1 MKTSKENKRLLC
13 WLISFALVI
22 SAFSGMGFVK
32 ADAAGRARTGGTSEV
47 TSFTGKLVSSEV
59 TGSNTVTKP
68 ATGQSVTVTVRPT
81 TGTAVQ
87 TQTLTINADAEF
99 IFNLSPAIPAGLYD
113 ITAVWS
119 NHSVEKT
126 VNLSGTTPTD
136 ELTFDVA
143 GKEHTSIKQ
152 KTDIVGAKVDDT
164 TLVKQFY
171 APVATIGSHGITH
184 ADLTAVSG
192 GTELTLSMQVND
204 YDPAISSTYKEITV
218 EQRTTLESAVQSDG
232 RSVLDYYSLYLQ
244 KQLAGDPEQMLTR
257 SNALIT
263 IQIPLKDSSLSWSP
277 SDYVVYRHH
286 EGNVEIVG
294 TTANEQ
300 GEYIEVNKVN
310 KMLTLHVKNYCLY
323 VLAAGSGSIW
333 YPTATA
339 TAVPTAVPTAAPTA
353 DSTKP
358 AEPTKEP
365 DVTAEPTIA
374 PSDEPS
380 VPTAVPTAE
389 PTKTAEPAEPTAAPA
404 KVKVKQLLL
413 EATKIKSTSTKLVW
427 ETLPDAEGYD
437 LYQSKCNV
445 GTKTY
450 KVKYTKTFK
459 DGEKHTYLLKGLKKG
474 VWYKNRIYAWKMVD
488 GKKVI
493 IGKSLTVHHYH
504 KKNKDKSKWSN
515 PTGIK
520 LSKTKLT
527 IAKGK
532 TAKITAKA
540 LVPSKKNLGKHGKR
554 IRYVLSNTAIAS
566 ITENGKVKA
575 KKKGKCTIY
584 VVVQSGLKKKVKV
597 TVK

>member
-1 MKTSKENKRLLC
+1 MKTSKENKRMLC
-13 WLISFALVI
+13 WLLSFALVI

-68 ATGQSVTVTVRPT
+68 ATGQSVTVTVRTT
-81 TGTAVQ
+81 TGTAVH
-87 TQTLTINADAEF
+87 TESLMTGADAQF
-99 IFNLSPAIPAGLYD
+99 TCNLSPAIPAGLYD
-113 ITAVWS
+113 ITAEWS

-126 VNLSGTTPTD
+126 VNLSGTTPID
-136 ELTFDVA
+136 ELTFVVA
-143 GKEHTSIKQ
+143 GREHTSIEQ

-171 APVATIGSHGITH
+171 PPVATNDSYGITR

-192 GTELTLSMQVND
+192 GTKLTLSMQVND
-204 YDPAISSTYKEITV
+204 YDPAINSTYKEITV
-218 EQRTTLESAVQSDG
+218 AQRTTLENAVQSDG

-244 KQLAGDPEQMLTR
+244 KQLAGNSEKTLTR
-257 SNALIT
+257 SNALIK

-339 TAVPTAVPTAAPTA
+339 TAVPTAAPTA
-353 DSTKP
+353 EPTKP

-459 DGEKHTYLLKGLKKG
+459 DGEKHTYQLKGLKKG

>member
-13 WLISFALVI
+13 WLLSFALVI

-68 ATGQSVTVTVRPT
+68 ATGQSVTVIVETT
-81 TGTAVQ
+81 TGAAVH
-87 TQTLTINADAEF
+87 TETLRTDADAKF
-99 IFNLSPAIPAGLYD
+99 TCNLSPAIPAGLYD
-113 ITAVWS
+113 ITAEWS
-119 NHSVEKT
+119 NYSVKKT
-126 VNLSGTTPTD
+126 VNLSGTTSID
-136 ELTFDVA
+136 ELTFVVA
-143 GKEHTSIKQ
+143 GKEYTSIEQ

-171 APVATIGSHGITH
+171 SPVATNNSHGITQD
-184 ADLTAVSG
+184 DLDAVSG
-192 GTELTLSMQVND
+192 VNKLTLSMQVND
-204 YDPAISSTYKEITV
+204 YDPDISITDKEITV
-218 EQRTTLESAVQSDG
+218 VQRTMLENAVQSDG

-244 KQLAGDPEQMLTR
+244 KQLTGGSRTTLTR
-257 SNALIT
+257 SNALIK
-263 IQIPLKDSSLSWSP
+263 IQIPLKDSSLSGSP

-300 GEYIEVNKVN
+300 GEYIEVDKVN

-339 TAVPTAVPTAAPTA
+339 TAVPTAAPTA
-353 DSTKP
+353 EPTKP

-459 DGEKHTYLLKGLKKG
+459 DGEKHTYQLKGLKKG

-532 TAKITAKA
+532 TAKLTAKA
-540 LVPSKKNLGKHGKR
+540 LVPAKKNLGKHGKK
-554 IRYVLSNTAIAS
+554 IRYVVSNSAIVS
-566 ITENGKVKA
+566 VSSNGKVKA

>member
-13 WLISFALVI
+13 WLLSFALVI

-47 TSFTGKLVSSEV
+47 ASFTGKLVSSEV

-68 ATGQSVTVTVRPT
+68 ATGQSVTVIVETT
-81 TGTAVQ
+81 TGAAVRREA
-87 TQTLTINADAEF
+87 LTTNENAKF
-99 IFNLSPAIPAGLYD
+99 TFNLSPAIPAGLYD
-113 ITAVWS
+113 ITAEWS
-119 NHSVEKT
+119 SYSVKKT
-126 VNLSGTTPTD
+126 VYLSGTTP
-136 ELTFDVA
+136 ELIFAVA
-143 GKEHTSIKQ
+143 GKEHTSIEQ
-152 KTDIVGAKVDDT
+152 KTDIVDAKVDDT

-171 APVATIGSHGITH
+171 APVATDDSHGITQ
-184 ADLTAVSG
+184 ADLAAVNG
-192 GTELTLSMQVND
+192 GTKLTLSMQVND
-204 YDPAISSTYKEITV
+204 YDPAISITDKEITV
-218 EQRTTLESAVQSDG
+218 PQRTALENAVQSDG

-244 KQLAGDPEQMLTR
+244 KQLAGGSRTTLTR
-257 SNALIT
+257 SNALIK
-263 IQIPLKDSSLSWSP
+263 IQIPLKDLSLSGSP

-300 GEYIEVNKVN
+300 GEYIEVDKVN
-310 KMLTLHVKNYCLY
+310 KMLTLYVKNYCLY

-339 TAVPTAVPTAAPTA
+339 TAVPTAAPTAAPTA
-353 DSTKP
+353 EPTKP

>member
-13 WLISFALVI
+13 WLLSFALVI

-59 TGSNTVTKP
+59 TGSNTVTKL
-68 ATGQSVTVTVRPT
+68 ATGQSVTVAVTTT
-81 TGTAVQ
+81 TGAAVQ
-87 TQTLTINADAEF
+87 TKELTTDENAEF
-99 IFNLSPAIPAGLYD
+99 TFTLSPAIPAGWYD
-113 ITAVWS
+113 ITAEWS

-126 VNLSGTTPTD
+126 VNLSGTTP
-136 ELTFDVA
+136 ELTFVA
-143 GKEHTSIKQ
+143 AGREHTSIEQ

-171 APVATIGSHGITH
+171 APFATIGSHGITED
-184 ADLTAVSG
+184 DLNAVSG
-192 GTELTLSMQVND
+192 VNKLTLSMQVND
-204 YDPAISSTYKEITV
+204 YDPAISITDKEITV
-218 EQRTTLESAVQSDG
+218 PQRTALENAVQSDG

-244 KQLAGDPEQMLTR
+244 KQLAGGSRTTLTR
-257 SNALIT
+257 SNALIK

-459 DGEKHTYLLKGLKKG
+459 DGEKHTYQLKGLKKG

-532 TAKITAKA
+532 TAKLTAKA
-540 LVPSKKNLGKHGKR
+540 LVPAKKNLGKHGKK
-554 IRYVLSNTAIAS
+554 IRYVVSNSAIVS
-566 ITENGKVKA
+566 VSSNGKVKA

>member
-1 MKTSKENKRLLC
+1 MKTSKENKRMLC
-13 WLISFALVI
+13 WLLSFALVI

-68 ATGQSVTVTVRPT
+68 ATGQSVTVTVRTT
-81 TGTAVQ
+81 TGTAVH
-87 TQTLTINADAEF
+87 TESLMTGADAQF
-99 IFNLSPAIPAGLYD
+99 TCNLSPAIPAGLYD
-113 ITAVWS
+113 ITAEWS

-126 VNLSGTTPTD
+126 VNLSGTTPID
-136 ELTFDVA
+136 ELTFVVA
-143 GKEHTSIKQ
+143 GKEHTSIEQ

-171 APVATIGSHGITH
+171 PPVATNNSHGITQD
-184 ADLTAVSG
+184 DLNAVS
-192 GTELTLSMQVND
+192 EVRKLTLSMQVND
-204 YDPAISSTYKEITV
+204 YDPAISSPYKEITV
-218 EQRTTLESAVQSDG
+218 AQRTTLENAVQSDG

-244 KQLAGDPEQMLTR
+244 KQLTGNPEQTLTR

-263 IQIPLKDSSLSWSP
+263 IQIPLKDSLLSGSP

-339 TAVPTAVPTAAPTA
+339 TAVPTAAPTA

-365 DVTAEPTIA
+365 DITAEPTIA

-459 DGEKHTYLLKGLKKG
+459 DGEKHTYQLKGLKKG